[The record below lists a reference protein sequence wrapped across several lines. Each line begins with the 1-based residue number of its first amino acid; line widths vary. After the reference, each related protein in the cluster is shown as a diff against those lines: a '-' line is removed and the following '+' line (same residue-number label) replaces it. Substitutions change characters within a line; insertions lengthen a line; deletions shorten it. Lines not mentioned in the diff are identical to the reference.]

1 MEDTILI
8 KNSLESNCIFG
19 RINHALAHPQTHAQG
34 YLASD
39 LKQGQTMLLL
49 LQEPAKHG
57 LLGPI
62 FEGNR
67 IEVLTPVF
75 CFQLCEERLQ
85 SLNWVRGFQYALATL
100 NFFHPL
106 IVRTAIVGFDNHQ
119 LF

>member
-1 MEDTILI
+1 MEYTILI
-8 KNSLESNCIFG
+8 KNSLESSCIFG

-39 LKQGQTMLLL
+39 LKQGQAMRLL
-49 LQEPAKHG
+49 LQEPVKHG

-62 FEGNR
+62 LEGNH
-67 IEVLTPVF
+67 IEILTSVF

-85 SLNWVRGFQYALATL
+85 SLNWVRRFQYVLGIL
-100 NFFHPL
+100 NIFHPL
-106 IVRTAIVGFDNHQ
+106 IVLTAIVGFDNHQ